1 MAAVGIAQ
9 VAAGVVVISKEERG
23 VAIFLRVLVKKT
35 VYRLEEP
42 VRILESNRVLAAQN
56 RLEIAHEQGGRDALA
71 GNVRD
76 HNAEPAGAQIEKVI
90 IVAPNHSRLDAGPR
104 VIERFKRRHDLRK
117 QAGLCP

>member
-9 VAAGVVVISKEERG
+9 AAAGVVVIPKEERG

-35 VYRLEEP
+35 VYRLEQP

-56 RLEIAHEQGGRDALA
+56 RLEIAHEQGGRDAFA

-76 HNAEPAGAQIEKVI
+76 HNAEPAGAHIDKVI
-90 IVAPNHSRLDAGPR
+90 IVAPRPLAPGCRSPRNRAFRLA
-104 VIERFKRRHDLRK
+104 
-117 QAGLCP
+117 A